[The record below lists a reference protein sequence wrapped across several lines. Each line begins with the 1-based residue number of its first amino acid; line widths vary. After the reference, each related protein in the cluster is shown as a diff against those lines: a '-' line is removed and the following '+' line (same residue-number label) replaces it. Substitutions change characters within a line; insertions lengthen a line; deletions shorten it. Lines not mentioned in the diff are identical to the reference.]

1 MFKPH
6 SKKLAI
12 KTPKECPPQ
21 QCGGTDTLRG
31 KQAVK
36 KVFLVLKLQ
45 LFIDIKALLT
55 LNKDYINLLLNMKD
69 HTGFL
74 GPREA
79 AGFQI

>member
-36 KVFLVLKLQ
+36 KSLPCTEITTV
-45 LFIDIKALLT
+45 
-55 LNKDYINLLLNMKD
+55 
-69 HTGFL
+69 H
-74 GPREA
+74 
-79 AGFQI
+79 